1 MAENEEV
8 KVKIQND
15 PEPPRTPSALKNA
28 RESLASH
35 IGHELGRMASHTL
48 TDSDA
53 AYNLFSRESPTGEN
67 SNNQQQVRS
76 EGSAPFGGTSS
87 STLRPQTIKEQS
99 PQVISGTDVVAIL
112 KTLNTSVVTGFN
124 SMGTGLNSLVLATS
138 LTNSNLNKMTSTLG
152 SINTS
157 LDKQKSVSG

>member
-48 TDSDA
+48 TGSDA
-53 AYNLFSRESPTGEN
+53 AYNLFNREPVTGNEN
-67 SNNQQQVRS
+67 PNNNQVRS

-87 STLRPQTIKEQS
+87 STLRPQAIREVS
-99 PQVISGTDVVAIL
+99 PEKISGQDIVQSIAKL
-112 KTLNTSVVTGFN
+112 QTSVVA
-124 SMGTGLNSLVLATS
+124 GLNNISGGINSLTLAASLTNTS
-138 LTNSNLNKMTSTLG
+138 LTRMTSTLG
-152 SINTS
+152 SIN
-157 LDKQKSVSG
+157 VIH